1 MDLDMN
7 STDTRPETHPKTL
20 ADPVAADEAEIRR
33 PRLQLSVTQV
43 IASGLAAVTATLTA
57 SYLGLSGTVVGA
69 ALASAITVCGSTIYA
84 HSIARTRQRVLPGT
98 RADARSMA
106 PTPSAKEP
114 IGPGLRRLGFAVV
127 GLFMTILGVIAGAQ
141 LVSGRPISQ
150 VLRDS
155 PSTTVTVTTHPTQTV
170 NEVVVPTTVT
180 VTTTATSS
188 ATSSASPTDAPTPTP
203 TPTPSSTGS
212 AVRGVA
218 PPPTAP

>member
-7 STDTRPETHPKTL
+7 STETRPETLPE
-20 ADPVAADEAEIRR
+20 PVAADEVEMRR

-69 ALASAITVCGSTIYA
+69 ALASAITVCGSAIYA

-106 PTPSAKEP
+106 PTPGPKEP
-114 IGPGLRRLGFAVV
+114 IGPGLRRLGFAAV

-150 VLRDS
+150 VLRDG
-155 PSTTVTVTTHPTQTV
+155 PTTTVTVTTHPTQTV
-170 NEVVVPTTVT
+170 NEVVVPTTLT

-188 ATSSASPTDAPTPTP
+188 ASTTPTATSTPTPTP
-203 TPTPSSTGS
+203 TPTPTSTGS
-212 AVRGVA
+212 AVPGVA
-218 PPPTAP
+218 PPTAP